1 MTTNAHRATT
11 THTSPDER
19 ALNDRQA
26 AILEAVVT
34 EYIGERGAGRVLARG
49 QRPGRAGL
57 LGHGALG
64 DGGARAGRATWC
76 SPTPVPGASPPT
88 RATASSW
95 TI

>member
-1 MTTNAHRATT
+1 MTTNAHRATSV
-11 THTSPDER
+11 HIRADER

-26 AILEAVVT
+26 AIFEAVVT
-34 EYIGERGAGRVLARG
+34 EYIGSAEPVGSSHVANA
-49 QRPGRAGL
+49 PGVQVSSATVRSEMV
-57 LGHGALG
+57 ALEG
-64 DGGARAGRATWC
+64 TATSC